1 MIARLAPGDLSA
13 HPLDPEGLSLKPT
26 HGRAEVKGTLRSM
39 GRGRPA
45 DSHLDWT
52 ETVVT
57 TIRANCPSC
66 GDVQLTSGDLTVRVC
81 ADTEQGSYCF
91 RCPECERGVAKEAS
105 QRIIDL
111 LVSSGVRM
119 QVWRVPAEV
128 HEERRGPALTPDD
141 LLDFHLMLQGE
152 AWFDGLAEMVRRAVS
167 Q

>member
-1 MIARLAPGDLSA
+1 M
-13 HPLDPEGLSLKPT
+13 
-26 HGRAEVKGTLRSM
+26 
-39 GRGRPA
+39 
-45 DSHLDWT
+45 
-52 ETVVT
+52 T